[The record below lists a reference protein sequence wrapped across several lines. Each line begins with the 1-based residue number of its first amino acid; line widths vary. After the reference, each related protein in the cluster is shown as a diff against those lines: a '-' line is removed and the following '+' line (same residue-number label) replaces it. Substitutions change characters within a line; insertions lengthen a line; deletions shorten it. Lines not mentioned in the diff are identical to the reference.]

1 MNKLL
6 RALGA
11 LLMAAG
17 GYLILS
23 TLLSLVPL
31 IRESKAPVWMTLIV
45 ALLFL
50 AAFVG
55 LFFGGWRLFHR
66 GTGEQGGSEPGGES

>member
-1 MNKLL
+1 MHKLL

-31 IRESKAPVWMTLIV
+31 IRESRAPVWMTLIV

-55 LFFGGWRLFHR
+55 LFCGGWRLFRR
-66 GTGEQGGSEPGGES
+66 GMGERSGQEPGEES

>member
-1 MNKLL
+1 MHKLL
-6 RALGA
+6 RALGV

-31 IRESKAPVWMTLIV
+31 IRESRAPVWLTLMV

-55 LFFGGWRLFHR
+55 LFFGGWRLFQR
-66 GTGEQGGSEPGGES
+66 GTGEQGGQEPGKES

>member
-1 MNKLL
+1 MHKLL

-11 LLMAAG
+11 LLMAVG

-31 IRESKAPVWMTLIV
+31 IRESRAPLWLTLTV

-50 AAFVG
+50 AAFIG
-55 LFFGGWRLFHR
+55 LFFGSWRLFRR
-66 GTGEQGGSEPGGES
+66 GTGEQGGSEPGEES